1 MNLVPIDI
9 YQMSRVAGERA
20 EESKSSEGSL
30 LVYSSQAD
38 APSFEGVLLHD
49 RRRQSHDFGWNM

>member
-1 MNLVPIDI
+1 
-9 YQMSRVAGERA
+9 
-20 EESKSSEGSL
+20 L